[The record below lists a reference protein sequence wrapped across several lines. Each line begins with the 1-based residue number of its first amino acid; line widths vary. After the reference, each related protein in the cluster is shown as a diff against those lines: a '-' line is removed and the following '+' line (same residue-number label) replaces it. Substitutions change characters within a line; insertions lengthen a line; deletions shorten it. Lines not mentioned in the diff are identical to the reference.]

1 MNINNL
7 AFNRLMKN
15 YILLAFSLFTFTQM
29 FAQDFDLEGHR
40 GARGLM
46 PENTIPA
53 FLKALDLG
61 VTTLE
66 LDVCISK
73 DKKVVVSHEPYM
85 NALYASKP
93 DGTEVTKAEET
104 SLNLYQMTYRQI
116 KQFDTGKRGNML
128 FPEQEKV
135 ATYKPLL
142 SETIKACEA
151 YIKKKGLKAVQ
162 YNIEIKS
169 EEKEYG
175 ISQPQTVE
183 EFSNLVYQEIIKYLP
198 ANRVILQS
206 FDFNVLKFWH
216 KQIESS
222 QYKNISISALD
233 EKTNPEKAFE
243 ELGFSPNFYSPYY
256 KFLTKEQVQFC
267 HEKNVKVVPWTV
279 NTLEDMKKIIA
290 TGVDGLITDYPNR
303 AKSL

>member
-1 MNINNL
+1 MKKYALMICCVL
-7 AFNRLMKN
+7 A
-15 YILLAFSLFTFTQM
+15 YTQM

-53 FLKALDLG
+53 FKKALDLG

-66 LDVCISK
+66 MDVCISK

-85 NALYASKP
+85 NALYATKP
-93 DGTEVTKAEET
+93 NGTEVTKAEEA

-116 KQFDTGKRGNML
+116 KQFDTGKRGNVL

-135 ATYKPLL
+135 ATHKPLL
-142 SETIKACEA
+142 SETIKVCEA
-151 YIKKKGLKAVQ
+151 YIKEKGLKAVQ

-175 ISQPQTVE
+175 ISQPETVE
-183 EFSNLVYQEIIKYLP
+183 EFSDLVYREIIKYLP

-206 FDFNVLKFWH
+206 FDFNMLKFWH
-216 KQIESS
+216 KQIEVK
-222 QYKNISISALD
+222 QYKNIALSALD

-243 ELGFSPNFYSPYY
+243 ELGFLPNFYSPYY
-256 KFLTKEQVQFC
+256 KTLTKEQVQFC
-267 HEKNVKVVPWTV
+267 HDKNVKVVPWTV
-279 NTLEDMKKIIA
+279 NTLEDMKKIKA

-303 AKSL
+303 AKDL

>member
-1 MNINNL
+1 
-7 AFNRLMKN
+7 
-15 YILLAFSLFTFTQM
+15 M

-53 FLKALDLG
+53 FKKALDLG

-66 LDVCISK
+66 MDVCISK

-85 NALYASKP
+85 NALYATKP
-93 DGTEVTKAEET
+93 NGLEVTKAEEA
-104 SLNLYQMTYRQI
+104 SLNLYQMTYPQI
-116 KQFDTGKRGNML
+116 KQFDTGKRGNAL

-135 ATYKPLL
+135 ATHKPLL

-151 YIKKKGLKAVQ
+151 YIKEKGLKAVR

-175 ISQPQTVE
+175 ISQPETVE

-198 ANRVILQS
+198 ANSVILQS

-216 KQIESS
+216 KQIETK
-222 QYKNISISALD
+222 QYQNIALSALD

-243 ELGFSPNFYSPYY
+243 ELGFLPSFYSPYY
-256 KFLTKEQVQFC
+256 KTLTKEQVQFC

-279 NTLEDMKKIIA
+279 NTLEDMKKIKA

-303 AKSL
+303 AKDL

>member
-1 MNINNL
+1 MKKYALMICCVL
-7 AFNRLMKN
+7 A
-15 YILLAFSLFTFTQM
+15 YTQM

-53 FLKALDLG
+53 FKKALDLG

-66 LDVCISK
+66 MDVCISK

-85 NALYASKP
+85 NALYATKP
-93 DGTEVTKAEET
+93 NGTEVTKAEEA

-116 KQFDTGKRGNML
+116 KQFDTGKRGNVL

-135 ATYKPLL
+135 ATHKPLL

-151 YIKKKGLKAVQ
+151 YIKEKGLKAVQ

-175 ISQPQTVE
+175 ISQPETVE
-183 EFSNLVYQEIIKYLP
+183 EFSDLVYREIIKYLP

-216 KQIESS
+216 KQIETK
-222 QYKNISISALD
+222 QYKNIALSALD

-243 ELGFSPNFYSPYY
+243 ELGFLPSFYSPYY
-256 KFLTKEQVQFC
+256 KTLTKEQVQFC
-267 HEKNVKVVPWTV
+267 HDKNVKVVPWTV
-279 NTLEDMKKIIA
+279 NTLEDMKKIKA

-303 AKSL
+303 AKDL

>member
-1 MNINNL
+1 MKKYALMICCVL
-7 AFNRLMKN
+7 A
-15 YILLAFSLFTFTQM
+15 YTQM

-53 FLKALDLG
+53 FKKALDLG

-66 LDVCISK
+66 MDVCISK

-85 NALYASKP
+85 NALYVTKP
-93 DGTEVTKAEET
+93 NGTEVTKAEEA

-116 KQFDTGKRGNML
+116 KQFDTGKRGNVL

-135 ATYKPLL
+135 ATHKPLL
-142 SETIKACEA
+142 SETIKVCEA
-151 YIKKKGLKAVQ
+151 YIKEKGLKAVQ

-175 ISQPQTVE
+175 ISQPETVE
-183 EFSNLVYQEIIKYLP
+183 EFSDLVYREIIKYLP
-198 ANRVILQS
+198 ANSIILQS

-216 KQIESS
+216 KQIETK
-222 QYKNISISALD
+222 QYKNIALSALD

-243 ELGFSPNFYSPYY
+243 ELGFLPNFYSPYY
-256 KFLTKEQVQFC
+256 KTLTKEQVQFC
-267 HEKNVKVVPWTV
+267 HDKNVKVVPWTV
-279 NTLEDMKKIIA
+279 NTLEDMKKIKA

-303 AKSL
+303 AKDL